1 MLGLRPGLHCTL
13 VFDLHAFDFAR
24 RRVSPF
30 TVCHYHLVLP
40 CEMRE
45 KIDPSPEALGGKGLD
60 AASGEIKGMQS
71 KDEGAMEAGAEPE
84 QNGSCKVDTSA
95 FLRP

>member
-1 MLGLRPGLHCTL
+1 MPLISPDAASRPLPSAITTWCYHVKCVRRLTLLPKLLGVG
-13 VFDLHAFDFAR
+13 V
-24 RRVSPF
+24 V
-30 TVCHYHLVLP
+30 VL
-40 CEMRE
+40 MA
-45 KIDPSPEALGGKGLD
+45 DGKGLD

>member
-1 MLGLRPGLHCTL
+1 MRKLTLLPTLLGVG
-13 VFDLHAFDFAR
+13 V
-24 RRVSPF
+24 V
-30 TVCHYHLVLP
+30 VL
-40 CEMRE
+40 MA
-45 KIDPSPEALGGKGLD
+45 DGKGLD

-71 KDEGAMEAGAEPE
+71 KDEGAMETGAEPE